1 MALTQRLEFRQS
13 QSLVMTPQL
22 MQAIKLLQL
31 SNLDLSAFVEEE
43 LERNPLLERA
53 SDGVEAPVAGEP
65 AEDGQVDFADL
76 GAVHGDDPAGEPSG
90 SGAETFEPVQ
100 EEWMN
105 RDLGSR
111 AEIEQTLDAPLDN
124 VFSEEPAETA
134 ARNAQDAAP
143 TAYTEWGGGASNDD
157 SYNLEA
163 FVAAEV
169 TLGSHLA
176 EQLAVAFTAPAQR
189 MIGQYLIDLVD
200 EAGYLPPDLGQAAE
214 RLGARESDVE
224 AVLAVLQRFD
234 PPGVCARTLSEC
246 LAIQLRELNRYDPA
260 MQALVEHLD
269 LLAKRDIAALRKLCG
284 VDDED
289 IADMIGEIRRLDPKP
304 GLKFGA
310 SRVQTMVPDVYVRP
324 GPDGGWH
331 VELNSDTLPRVLVNQ
346 IYYTALSKTIRKDGD
361 KSYFTDCL
369 QNATWLVRALDQ
381 RARTILKVATEIVR
395 QQDGFFTYGVAHL
408 RPLNLKAGADAD
420 VEPAHDAPD
429 QGGHR
434 GGPWPGARRVR
445 QGRGVAPRGG
455 VRRRGG
461 ASRPQLP
468 LERLLEPEAEH
479 AHRRLRRLRAEA
491 KPLPPPGARGGA
503 PLGRRR
509 HGRHR
514 QAEHGGRR
522 ARWPVARREPRGRT
536 AHRGRRDRRRLGAHR
551 GQLAGQPHVPLPGRG
566 THR

>member
-43 LERNPLLERA
+43 LERNPLLDRA
-53 SDGVEAPVAGEP
+53 SDGTEPPVAGEP
-65 AEDGQVDFADL
+65 VQERAEFSDGEDF
-76 GAVHGDDPAGEPSG
+76 GAYGDDAAADRSNLSNGSAGES
-90 SGAETFEPVQ
+90 SEPAQ
-100 EEWMN
+100 EDWLN

-124 VFSEEPAETA
+124 VFTEEPAEAA
-134 ARNAQDAAP
+134 ARTAQDSAP
-143 TAYTEWGGGASNDD
+143 TAYTEWGGGASSDEA
-157 SYNLEA
+157 YNLEA

-176 EQLAVAFTAPAQR
+176 EQLAVAFTGPAQR

-214 RLGARESDVE
+214 RLGASQAEVE
-224 AVLAVLQRFD
+224 AVLAVLQKFD
-234 PPGVCARTLSEC
+234 PPGICARSLSEC

-269 LLAKRDIAALRKLCG
+269 LLAKRDIAALRKFCG

-289 IADMIGEIRRLDPKP
+289 ITDMIGEIRRLDPKP
-304 GLKFGA
+304 GLKFGSA
-310 SRVQTMVPDVYVRP
+310 RTQTMVPDVYVRP

-346 IYYTALSKTIRKDGD
+346 TYYTELSKTIRKDGD

-395 QQDGFFTYGVAHL
+395 QQDGFFTHGVAHL
-408 RPLNLKAGADAD
+408 RPLNLKAVADAIQMHESTVSRVTANKYMATNRGSFELKYFFTASIASAD
-420 VEPAHDAPD
+420 GGEAHSAEAVRHHIKQLIDAEDPAVILSDDTIVERLRVSGIDI
-429 QGGHR
+429 
-434 GGPWPGARRVR
+434 ARRT
-445 QGRGVAPRGG
+445 VAKYREAMRIPSS
-455 VRRRGG
+455 VQRRRDKQSTLGN
-461 ASRPQLP
+461 ALSAPTSPDRSRD
-468 LERLLEPEAEH
+468 
-479 AHRRLRRLRAEA
+479 
-491 KPLPPPGARGGA
+491 
-503 PLGRRR
+503 
-509 HGRHR
+509 
-514 QAEHGGRR
+514 
-522 ARWPVARREPRGRT
+522 V
-536 AHRGRRDRRRLGAHR
+536 
-551 GQLAGQPHVPLPGRG
+551 QPA
-566 THR
+566 